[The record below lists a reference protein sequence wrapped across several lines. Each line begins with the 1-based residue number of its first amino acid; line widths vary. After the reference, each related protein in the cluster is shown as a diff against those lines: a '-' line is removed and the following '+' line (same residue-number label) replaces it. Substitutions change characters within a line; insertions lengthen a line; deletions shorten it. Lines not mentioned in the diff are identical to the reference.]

1 MNVKEARSELWEHMK
16 NKRKVCVTL
25 DNGDEYFGF
34 PSCYCDEFAD
44 AEIGDGFSFMVN
56 NATPEMQEFIDKGIS
71 GFSLPFIWM
80 EKIEV
85 VASNNCS
92 DSI

>member
-1 MNVKEARSELWEHMK
+1 
-16 NKRKVCVTL
+16 
-25 DNGDEYFGF
+25 
-34 PSCYCDEFAD
+34 
-44 AEIGDGFSFMVN
+44 MVN

-85 VASNNCS
+85 VDSNNCS
-92 DSI
+92 DSIQNK